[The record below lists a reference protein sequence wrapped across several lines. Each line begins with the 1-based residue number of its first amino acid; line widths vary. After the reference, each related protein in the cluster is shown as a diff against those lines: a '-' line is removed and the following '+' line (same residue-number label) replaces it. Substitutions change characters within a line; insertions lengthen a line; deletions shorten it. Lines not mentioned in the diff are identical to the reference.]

1 MSAVAHVLGQYISQ
15 VFVPKIP
22 VKGNGRRCGLG
33 REDFFLQLHGQIH
46 EDWIFVLFR
55 QACLHEVCC
64 LFQFGECFPEGHQ
77 QLMIHCARFSRQ
89 FFLYVFSALGVDH
102 MELCQ
107 QFIVLM

>member
-55 QACLHEVCC
+55 QACLHEVC
-64 LFQFGECFPEGHQ
+64 LS
-77 QLMIHCARFSRQ
+77 LIH
-89 FFLYVFSALGVDH
+89 
-102 MELCQ
+102 
-107 QFIVLM
+107 I